1 MSLTKTIEAILKVYK
16 TMSMLILNWKI
27 ISLLSTIHV
36 RLTL

>member
-16 TMSMLILNWKI
+16 TMSMLILNLKI